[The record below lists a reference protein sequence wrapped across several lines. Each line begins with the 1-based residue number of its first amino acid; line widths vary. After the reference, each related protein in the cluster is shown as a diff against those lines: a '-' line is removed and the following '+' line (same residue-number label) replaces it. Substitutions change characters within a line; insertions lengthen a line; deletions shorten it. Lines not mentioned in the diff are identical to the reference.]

1 MSALGWIDFSSEERA
16 KVKQVLAALN
26 EPGTLDELGIGQ
38 IRDAFAN
45 RLFPGLSTIQTR
57 AKYFVTIACLLRDI
71 QMGHA
76 NKSKSPQLWLEKQ
89 EHALVKQLVSAS
101 QERESGIIG
110 AESIEQGGVSRRPS
124 SIYWNGLK
132 TFDIVHTPLSLKEF
146 CDELANN
153 SHIAHG
159 AVHSQQEG
167 ADDDDVDR
175 MARLID
181 LPSYQENWQT
191 DPQLNIHLSES
202 EATFLQ
208 DKLMTAA
215 ASEHSV
221 PAQILRIGGVNKL
234 LNTPEHRELNTSAEI
249 SFDVMTALLLSHQTV
264 SEPCKA
270 KLAQAQTF
278 SVAME
283 GPHIAY
289 NYILAERNGFKAL
302 AQRLETEFAA
312 WLAGVKQ
319 NNVFHP
325 RCADDWFAATAG
337 SRINPKSR
345 GFIEECCQLIQQQ
358 ATFQDLVVLVG
369 KRAIENKGKRSLL
382 SKKRNSEAW
391 AGIRRLDYRWSIAR
405 QLLADIDNGLIG
417 DDHVKHR

>member
-57 AKYFVTIACLLRDI
+57 AKYFVTIASLLRDI

-76 NKSKSPQLWLEKQ
+76 NKSKSPQQWLEGQ
-89 EHALVKQLVSAS
+89 EHALAKKLVLAS
-101 QERESGIIG
+101 QKHEAGIIG
-110 AESIEQGGVSRRPS
+110 AESIEKGGVSRRPS

-132 TFDIVHTPLSLKEF
+132 TFGIVHTPLSLKEF
-146 CDELANN
+146 CTLLADN
-153 SHIAHG
+153 SHIAHT
-159 AVHSQQEG
+159 ANHSHQEG

-175 MARLID
+175 IARLID
-181 LPSYQENWQT
+181 LPSYKANWQSA
-191 DPQLNIHLSES
+191 PQLNIHLNHG
-202 EATFLQ
+202 EAKFLQ
-208 DKLMTAA
+208 DKIMTSTI
-215 ASEHSV
+215 SEHSV
-221 PAQILRIGGVNKL
+221 PAQILRIGGVTEL
-234 LNTPEHRELNTSAEI
+234 LNIAEHKALSTSTEI
-249 SFDVMTALLLSHQTV
+249 SFDVMVALVLSHQGV

-270 KLAQAQTF
+270 QLAQAQTF

-289 NYILAERNGFKAL
+289 NYRLAERNGFEAL
-302 AQRLETEFAA
+302 AQRLETQFAG
-312 WLAGVKQ
+312 WFAGVKQ
-319 NNVFHP
+319 SNVFHP
-325 RCADDWFAATAG
+325 RCADDWFATIAG

-345 GFIEECCQLIQQQ
+345 RFVEDCCKLMQKQ
-358 ATFQDLVVLVG
+358 AGYLEWVELVD
-369 KRAIENKGKRSLL
+369 KRARENKGKRSLL
-382 SKKRNSEAW
+382 SKKRNSETW
-391 AGIRRLDYRWSIAR
+391 AGMQRLDYRWSTAR
-405 QLLADIDNGLIG
+405 QLLTDIDNGLSG